1 MEGTCAVQKC
11 KIKLVEERG
20 YIIDYGSLWCG
31 RLSADKQTLVTGYR
45 VFTKDRQFSGLL
57 SEDKAV
63 LWDVDMLTLYL
74 DGGKQ
79 PKDDSVVK
87 GDNEYEKLIF
97 MYTGRYAESLNSA
110 LNGLDAYSLRECPK
124 IIAEFHTIERL
135 QQIFPA
141 IIFTE
146 DKVEGLRKI
155 WTACDYREIFANC
168 CGSPIVSYLRKE
180 VVDLLE
186 VCRKIIYKDVP
197 WAMTL
202 LE

>member
-79 PKDDSVVK
+79 SKDDAVVK

-110 LNGLDAYSLRECPK
+110 LDGLDTYSLRECPK
-124 IIAEFHTIERL
+124 IVAEFHTIEWL
-135 QQIFPA
+135 QQLFPA

-146 DKVEGLRKI
+146 DKVGELRKV
-155 WTACDYREIFANC
+155 WSACDYREIFANC
-168 CGSPIVSYLRKE
+168 CGSPIVNYLAKE
-180 VVDLLE
+180 VTDLLE
-186 VCRKIIYKDVP
+186 MCLKIIYKDVP
-197 WAMTL
+197 WAMSL